1 MRFCPR
7 KNIQKKLCEVT
18 RLQVKQQRI
27 WLRYKFHFYYCS
39 MKIMSKK
46 SEFGGFLTVAE
57 TEWLVQEINAFL
69 QS

>member
-1 MRFCPR
+1 
-7 KNIQKKLCEVT
+7 
-18 RLQVKQQRI
+18 
-27 WLRYKFHFYYCS
+27 

-46 SEFGGFLTVAE
+46 SELGGFLTVAE